1 MTSDVRTLN
10 AGSRGRSQMT
20 AEVFHGALV
29 SQVRQ
34 PPVAS
39 RARNFGVALHGQTPM
54 TVLSYYDALLFHPH
68 HTVMTSFAKNWNV
81 ARLDHTPMIAF
92 VYHAVST
99 FPVLQLSVMTSYY
112 VIDLIMKFLDHMP
125 MAVVYYHALIVH
137 LFRQILTSYAKDFE
151 EAHPALTSTNVLS
164 YCGALLSHNHVHQI
178 LMTSHA
184 SCLKVAH
191 LERWTMTAV
200 VYHSLISLFLQIQMT
215 SHKKDVEESH
225 PGLTTMTVLS
235 CYGV

>member
-99 FPVLQLSVMTSYY
+99 FPVLQLSVMTSY
-112 VIDLIMKFLDHMP
+112 VIDLILKFLEHPP
-125 MAVVYYHALIVH
+125 MAVVVYYHALIVH
-137 LFRQILTSYAKDFE
+137 FRQILTSYAKDFE

-178 LMTSHA
+178 LMTSFA
-184 SCLKVAH
+184 SGRTVAH

-200 VYHSLISLFLQIQMT
+200 VYHALISLFLQIRMT
-215 SHKKDVEESH
+215 SHEKDVESH
-225 PGLTTMTVLS
+225 PGLTPMTFLS